1 MKNKRKQLAILLSL
15 LAALAVAA
23 WAPVDGA
30 PLSGKQEDSP
40 YQLLEQLPKGV
51 QYDPQQGWYFYGIPY
66 EQAAYY
72 LPGGRVDLLHVT
84 FLRDDGA
91 SGQVWVASGLT
102 LIPSAQTLAGQRAH
116 HYLPRGPWVSPEEA
130 WQKSR
135 HLENVL
141 KISISNWEGGP
152 SVSKDGVNWSQ
163 CREDGCYYGY
173 FFDFVNANGLSNRF
187 IRSEQAPSWYPW
199 GFLFWEIEVIEMASI
214 ETPTPDSKQ
223 VAYQ

>member
-1 MKNKRKQLAILLSL
+1 MKNEQKRLAILLFFI
-15 LAALAVAA
+15 AALTISA
-23 WAPVDGA
+23 WMPVDGLL
-30 PLSGKQEDSP
+30 PSGDRERSA

-51 QYDPQQGWYFYGIPY
+51 QYDPEQGWYFYGIPY
-66 EQAAYY
+66 EQASYY

-91 SGQVWVASGLT
+91 SGQVWVAAGLA
-102 LIPSAQTLAGQRAH
+102 LIPSAQTFAGQRAQS
-116 HYLPRGPWVSPEEA
+116 YLPRGSWASSREA
-130 WQKSR
+130 REHVKLADTVVKVFIADQ
-135 HLENVL
+135 
-141 KISISNWEGGP
+141 EGGP

-199 GFLFWEIEVIEMASI
+199 GFLFWEIEVVEL
-214 ETPTPDSKQ
+214 ETNAFQDAFAGIF
-223 VAYQ
+223 AY

>member
-1 MKNKRKQLAILLSL
+1 MKNERKQVVILWMIVSTLVL
-15 LAALAVAA
+15 GA
-23 WAPVDGA
+23 WAPVDGLL
-30 PLSGKQEDSP
+30 PSGDGERSP
-40 YQLLEQLPKGV
+40 YQLLEQLPRGV

-66 EQAAYY
+66 EQTAFY

-91 SGQVWVASGLT
+91 SGQVWVAAGLA
-102 LIPSAQTLAGQRAH
+102 LIPSAQTSAGQRAQS
-116 HYLPRGPWVSPEEA
+116 YLPRGPWQSPEEA
-130 WQKSR
+130 WQKAR
-135 HLENVL
+135 LLETVL
-141 KISISNWEGGP
+141 KISISERESGP
-152 SVSKDGVNWSQ
+152 EVSKNGVNWSQ

-199 GFLFWEIEVIEMASI
+199 GFLFWEIEVIEMASKEHPI
-214 ETPTPDSKQ
+214 PGSKQ